1 MIKVLVIIDDSS
13 EFSRRLL
20 RGLIKYSN
28 DNESWIFFQLPSYYK
43 SLNGT
48 NGIVDWAKE
57 WKAGCGNSQ
66 MGS

>member
-48 NGIVDWAKE
+48 NGIRLGQGME
-57 WKAGCGNSQ
+57 GGCGNSQ